1 MDLLI
6 GLVCGFATGFLA
18 EWIRRDSGRTKLIIE
33 NSCLKDD
40 IHLSNDA
47 VERLAGKHNSLLQR
61 CQEKQE
67 TINSLMSRVTFL
79 GKEIEQHQVSIDTAL
94 KGIEDRQA
102 VIESQKR
109 TAAELVAQIEGRCAR
124 VRELGEE
131 LDEAKV
137 ECIALRTERDSALTL
152 LDGFRDSLSSALAKP
167 NLNAAAWRKVA
178 GKCLS

>member
-6 GLVCGFATGFLA
+6 GIVCGFAAGFLT
-18 EWIRRDSGRTKLIIE
+18 EWIKRDSGREKLIIE
-33 NSCLKDD
+33 NSRLKVDVQVHGEAVKQLVD
-40 IHLSNDA
+40 NEKSLS
-47 VERLAGKHNSLLQR
+47 LR
-61 CQEKQE
+61 CQEKQRS
-67 TINSLMSRVTFL
+67 NDALMSRVTFL
-79 GKEIEQHQVSIDTAL
+79 GKEIEQHQAAIDTAL

-137 ECIALRTERDSALTL
+137 ECIALQTERDSALAV
-152 LDGFRDSLSSALAKP
+152 LDGFRNSLSTALAKP
-167 NLNAAAWRKVA
+167 KLNAVAWRKVA
-178 GKCLS
+178 EKCLS